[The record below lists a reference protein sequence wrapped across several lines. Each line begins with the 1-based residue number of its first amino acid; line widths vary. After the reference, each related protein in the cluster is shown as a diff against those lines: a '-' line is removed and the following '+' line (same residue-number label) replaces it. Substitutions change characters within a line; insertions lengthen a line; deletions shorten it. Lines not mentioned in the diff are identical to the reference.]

1 MKRARAGLIVFS
13 LLFSILANLVIAPQS
28 SAQDKELR
36 KIFSGWMT
44 DYSTYGDTS
53 KGQIQAM
60 DYVVKNAEMF
70 SQILPFWYSITSA
83 SKIKDKYVTQNS
95 IDKAIPIS
103 TLQSLGIK
111 VLPTVTD
118 STKEGELSKIIGTDA
133 SRATLIKTITD
144 LVMANNFDGIDLNFE
159 GFAYVDKI
167 ATWPTI
173 QTRWVKFVSE
183 LSVALRSK
191 NKLLSVTTPYLLDPA
206 TGKRGYYH
214 YAWPEIS
221 NYVDRLNIMFYDYHK
236 YDTKPGPIGPI
247 SWAEPSLLYALKHV
261 APYKIY
267 FGTPNYGYNWVT
279 NVIGVCPTNTPK
291 SEKKSSNAAII
302 HQNRSQAIV
311 NKPGAVATYNEK
323 FGETNVLYTAEF
335 NGVNTSG
342 APTSCKVNHSA
353 WFVDAR
359 GYFDRAKLVEKYQ
372 LGGISEWEIG
382 YGDDLAIEEV
392 KKVAI
397 AMGQDKVIGEVAA
410 TSENVLYGESIT
422 FNGTFKLVDGR
433 PVASAPVFIEIKRA
447 SGNSRKPITQTG
459 LDGSFQAKVL
469 LGESS
474 NISFTIDE
482 TRDRTLGLTPE
493 KTIGVSRLISW
504 NIPASMKR
512 GISYKVTGQLQ
523 PKVPGI
529 KVVLDDGKK
538 KIDTTSLADGKFEF
552 EFTPTKIGVM
562 QFRIVT
568 EAESGFIGSATTYAS
583 VLVRQKL
590 EITNMVKT
598 LPKGEVSISELVDRP
613 WITIVWDDPV
623 NLMNYVT
630 HVLIKLFGFSKERAH
645 ELMMQVHNEGRAVVS
660 SGTREEMERDVQRLH
675 EHGLWATLQRDDKI

>member
-1 MKRARAGLIVFS
+1 MKKHRPRLLTFS
-13 LLFSILANLVIAPQS
+13 LLLSVLASLLVAPQS
-28 SAQDKELR
+28 VAQDKALR

-44 DYSTYGDTS
+44 DYSTYGDTTR
-53 KGQIQAM
+53 GQIQAM

-111 VLPTVTD
+111 VLPTLTD
-118 STKEGELSKIIGTDA
+118 STKEGELSKIMGNDA

-173 QTRWVKFVSE
+173 QTRWVKFVAE
-183 LSVALRSK
+183 LSVAMRSK
-191 NKLLSVTTPYLLDPA
+191 NKLLSVTTPYLLDPT
-206 TGKRGYYH
+206 TGRRGYYH

-221 NYVDRLNIMFYDYHK
+221 SYIDRLNIMFYDYHK

-279 NVIGVCPTNTPK
+279 KITGVCPTNTPK
-291 SEKKSSNAAII
+291 SESRSSNAAII
-302 HQNRSQAIV
+302 HQNRSQAILD
-311 NKPGAVATYNEK
+311 KPGAVATYNEK

-335 NGVNTSG
+335 NGVNTKG
-342 APTSCKVNHSA
+342 APTSCKVDHSA

-397 AMGQDKVIGEVAA
+397 AMGQDKVVGEVAA
-410 TSENVLYGESIT
+410 STDNLLYGESAT
-422 FNGTFKLVDGR
+422 FNGTFKLADGR
-433 PVASAPVFIEIKRA
+433 PLANVPVFIEIKRP
-447 SGNSRKPITQTG
+447 SGNTRKPIAQTG
-459 LDGSFQAKVL
+459 LDGSFQARVL

-474 NISFTIDE
+474 NISFSTDE
-482 TRDRTLGLTPE
+482 TRDWTLGLTPE
-493 KTIGVSRLISW
+493 KTIGISRVISW
-504 NIPASMKR
+504 SLPASMKR
-512 GISYKVTGQLQ
+512 GVSYKISGQLQ

-529 KVVLDDGKK
+529 KVALDDGKSK
-538 KIDTTSLADGKFEF
+538 VNTTSLVDGKFEF
-552 EFTPTKIGVM
+552 DFTATKIGVM

-568 EAESGFIGSATTYAS
+568 ESESGFIGSATTFAS
-583 VLVRQKL
+583 VLVR
-590 EITNMVKT
+590 
-598 LPKGEVSISELVDRP
+598 
-613 WITIVWDDPV
+613 
-623 NLMNYVT
+623 
-630 HVLIKLFGFSKERAH
+630 
-645 ELMMQVHNEGRAVVS
+645 
-660 SGTREEMERDVQRLH
+660 
-675 EHGLWATLQRDDKI
+675 

>member
-1 MKRARAGLIVFS
+1 MRKHRPRLLTFS
-13 LLFSILANLVIAPQS
+13 LLFSVLASILVAPQS
-28 SAQDKELR
+28 VAQDKALR

-44 DYSTYGDTS
+44 DYSTYGDTTR
-53 KGQIQAM
+53 GQIQAM

-111 VLPTVTD
+111 VLPTLTD
-118 STKEGELSKIIGTDA
+118 STKEGELSKIMGNDA

-144 LVMANNFDGIDLNFE
+144 LVMASNFDGIDLNFE

-173 QTRWVKFVSE
+173 QTRWVKFVAE
-183 LSVALRSK
+183 LSVAMRSK
-191 NKLLSVTTPYLLDPA
+191 NKLLSVTTPYLLDPT
-206 TGKRGYYH
+206 TGRRGYYH

-221 NYVDRLNIMFYDYHK
+221 SYIDRLNIMFYDYHK

-279 NVIGVCPTNTPK
+279 KITGVCPTNTPK
-291 SEKKSSNAAII
+291 SESKSSNAAII
-302 HQNRSQAIV
+302 HQNRSQAIL

-335 NGVNTSG
+335 NGVNTKG
-342 APTSCKVNHSA
+342 APTSCKVDHSA

-397 AMGQDKVIGEVAA
+397 AMGQDKVVGEVAA
-410 TSENVLYGESIT
+410 STDNLLYGESAT
-422 FNGTFKLVDGR
+422 FNGTFKLADGR
-433 PVASAPVFIEIKRA
+433 PLANVPVFIEIKRP
-447 SGNSRKPITQTG
+447 SGNTRKPIAQTG
-459 LDGSFQAKVL
+459 LDGSFQARVL

-474 NISFTIDE
+474 NISFSTDE
-482 TRDRTLGLTPE
+482 TRDWTLGLTPE
-493 KTIGVSRLISW
+493 KTIGISRVISW
-504 NIPASMKR
+504 SLPASMKR
-512 GISYKVTGQLQ
+512 GVSYKISGQLQ

-529 KVVLDDGKK
+529 KVALDDGKSK
-538 KIDTTSLADGKFEF
+538 VNTTSVVDGKFEF
-552 EFTPTKIGVM
+552 EFTATKIGVM

-568 EAESGFIGSATTYAS
+568 ESESGFTGSATTFAS
-583 VLVRQKL
+583 VLVR
-590 EITNMVKT
+590 
-598 LPKGEVSISELVDRP
+598 
-613 WITIVWDDPV
+613 
-623 NLMNYVT
+623 
-630 HVLIKLFGFSKERAH
+630 
-645 ELMMQVHNEGRAVVS
+645 
-660 SGTREEMERDVQRLH
+660 
-675 EHGLWATLQRDDKI
+675 